1 VLTWLLH
8 GTHDD
13 VALFRHVSGTDLV
26 RVRAAG
32 GRALETI
39 DVGSVVLVTV
49 VIALVARRRALAA
62 VGVVV
67 LSVGSVELLKTIRDD
82 TFPSGHVAVAASLG
96 LALALAVPPAVRPLV
111 QLVGAAYAAGVALA
125 VVVLA
130 WHYPTDA
137 VGAFCVAGFWT
148 SLLGGGRRPTFTRA
162 GVVLAVAAVGLG
174 LVVAAWIAYRHP
186 VGVAALRTRHALVA
200 TALLFGA
207 VSLATFAVAP

>member
-1 VLTWLLH
+1 VH

-13 VALFRHVSGTDLV
+13 VALYRHVSGTELV
-26 RVRAAG
+26 RVRAAC

-39 DVGSVVLVTV
+39 DIGSVVVVTL

-67 LSVGSVELLKTIRDD
+67 LSIGSVELLKTLRGD

-96 LALALAVPPAVRPLV
+96 LALALAVPATVRPLV

-125 VVVLA
+125 VVLLG
-130 WHYPTDA
+130 WHYPSDA

-148 SLLGGGRRPTFTRA
+148 SLLGGGRRPVLTRTGA
-162 GVVLAVAAVGLG
+162 LLGAAAVAVGLVIAVW
-174 LVVAAWIAYRHP
+174 LAYRHP
-186 VGVAALRTRHALVA
+186 VGVAELRTRHALVA
-200 TALLFGA
+200 TGLLFGA